1 MVGLD
6 ENAMIDFH
14 AAGNAVEEEADVVFS
29 KPIHRGLVVCLRVKD
44 SRNQGLFKARLVE
57 STGNHRRDN
66 CTVTDVVL
74 RVKQGEQTHLN
85 HTKGIQ
91 RSVDNTD
98 GVKNASWIFKI
109 AALLPKIGRKL
120 VIVSIFKH
128 RRVKLRSIGII
139 PRDEFDLIDD
149 RGPADNLT
157 LTLRQFTINIEF
169 LFRIRKW

>member
-1 MVGLD
+1 
-6 ENAMIDFH
+6 MIDFH
-14 AAGNAVEEEADVVFS
+14 AAGNAVEEETDVVFS
-29 KPIHRGLVVCLRVKD
+29 RATHGGLAVCLRVDD

-57 STGNHRRDN
+57 SAGNHRRDDR
-66 CTVTDVVL
+66 TVIDAVL

-98 GVKNASWIFKI
+98 GVKNAIRIFKI
-109 AALLPKIGRKL
+109 AALLLKIGRKL
-120 VIVSIFKH
+120 VIVIIFIH

-139 PRDEFDLIDD
+139 PRAEVDIIDD

-157 LTLRQFTINIEF
+157 LILRQFTINIEF
-169 LFRIRKW
+169 FFRIRKY